1 MRSHREGI
9 RKLGDALAEHDA
21 AYNTLTFVHDHVTPA
36 TAESEVAGGGTNTG
50 RQRRPSIVYRSV
62 DLLWL
67 SSKIDKFQSRSWW
80 AGSFLILMRI
90 MQTSIMV
97 FIANPGLRAT
107 AASLVALIG
116 VAVQTH
122 TAPYRRASDNHAALA
137 AAWLLFV
144 WSFSLLARYS
154 GAVDGEHGVVLGATL
169 ITATVGMMV
178 FVMCALAT
186 DVKKYGMDDER
197 ELPPDDVGIELGV
210 LPSVT
215 EGAQTESNEETSE
228 SIAMGNESPDQKP
241 HGRTE
246 LLPSSS
252 ASPWSSILSIDGG
265 ALCGAETTGTVSD
278 DALTATG
285 QPSFDEL
292 ASLAIAAGVDRSEV
306 SRLAL
311 ALSKQSSPPVTRD
324 AI

>member
-1 MRSHREGI
+1 MYSHREGI
-9 RKLGDALAEHDA
+9 RKLGDALAENDA
-21 AYNTLTFVHDHVTPA
+21 AHNTLTFVHDHAILSPA
-36 TAESEVAGGGTNTG
+36 GSEAAGGGTNTG
-50 RQRRPSIVYRSV
+50 RQRRPSMISRSV

-241 HGRTE
+241 HWK
-246 LLPSSS
+246 PSVVVVFRFSRIFGVGNL
-252 ASPWSSILSIDGG
+252 ASQAIFIAGK
-265 ALCGAETTGTVSD
+265 TGTQNLVS
-278 DALTATG
+278 
-285 QPSFDEL
+285 EL
-292 ASLAIAAGVDRSEV
+292 AQTPAFCDV
-306 SRLAL
+306 
-311 ALSKQSSPPVTRD
+311 
-324 AI
+324 